1 MDKQYKQR
9 LYNSFYEFEEFLP
22 EEFLEAIKN
31 KTLFDDKM
39 LMIKFETWCMNQ
51 IENYNQALKASYE
64 KRSDIAQKFNESA
77 WPLFQQSFH
86 DGEILYAKQCGEDF
100 ILFMDMSGGFTAQ
113 SIIKLTFHQAHLDGK
128 VEGYYL
134 YDELVE
140 IKDGFA
146 LRILSSYGSPFVEG
160 TIYFENVSAIG
171 LFRPAVYLEPGDV
184 KTWPQFVESLNQEDN
199 YFVVNDFEIIPIDLT
214 SLKQTS
220 DGIFAGEF
228 YLGKDYEQ
236 AKERIYCA
244 TYEDPYAHFS
254 EPVPKHEIL
263 AAIFSGDQTLSVRAF
278 NTVFALGEEVAD
290 IVNEALRR
298 AKVGSDDGIYFSVMA
313 NHFYNL
319 HCLEEELK
327 DKWLND

>member
-1 MDKQYKQR
+1 MDNQYKQH

-22 EEFLEAIKN
+22 EEFLDAIKN
-31 KTLFDDKM
+31 KTLFDNETIMKE
-39 LMIKFETWCMNQ
+39 FETWCMTQ
-51 IENYNQALKASYE
+51 IENFNQALKASYE
-64 KRSDIAQKFNESA
+64 KRTDIAQKFDESA
-77 WPLFQQSFH
+77 WPLFEQSFH
-86 DGEILYAKQCGEDF
+86 DGEILYAEQRGEDF

-113 SIIKLTFHQAHLDGK
+113 SIIKLTFHKAHLDGNI
-128 VEGYYL
+128 VGYYL

-146 LRILSSYGSPFVEG
+146 LRILSSYGSPYVEG

-171 LFRPAVYLEPGDV
+171 LFRPVVYVEPGDV
-184 KTWPQFVESLNQEDN
+184 KTWPKFVESLNKEDN
-199 YFVVNDFEIIPIDLT
+199 YFVVNEYEIIPIDLA

-220 DGIFAGEF
+220 DGIFAGELH
-228 YLGKDYEQ
+228 LGQDYEQ
-236 AKERIYCA
+236 AKEQIYCA

-254 EPVPKHEIL
+254 EPVPKHELL

-278 NTVFALGEEVAD
+278 NTVFALGKEVED
-290 IVNEALRR
+290 VVNEALRR
-298 AKVGSDDGIYFSVMA
+298 AEVGSDDGMYFSVMA
-313 NHFYNL
+313 NHFHSL